1 MGRRPQPAGRPQP
14 EHVQT
19 MNHSSPSL
27 FDTSQPRLDAG
38 HAPWDVDPPRDD
50 AGQAPWGFDPPRDDA
65 DPAPWD
71 YSPPPGDPVPTR
83 APAPPIARSAVDP
96 AEILAAIRRTW
107 GHTELLPL
115 QGEAIAAG
123 LAGRDSLVVMPTGG
137 GKSLCYQVP
146 PLVAGR
152 TDVVVSPLIAL
163 MKDQVDGLVANGY
176 PAAALHSLMPP
187 YEQQEVEA
195 RLLAGDLRLV
205 FVAPERLVTPGFL
218 RLAERLPVGAF
229 AIDEAHCISQW
240 GHDFR
245 PEYRQLALLKERFPH
260 AGIHAF
266 TATATERV
274 REDIVDQ
281 LGLTDPL
288 ILVGRFDRPNLTYR
302 IQPRLNLAAQI
313 LDVLARHPGEAAIV
327 YCLSRADTETLAAE
341 LAARGIKAAAY
352 HAGLEGGVRERV
364 QDAFLTERL
373 DVVAATVAFG
383 MGIDRSNVRVVIHAA
398 VPKSIEHYQ
407 QETGRAGRDGLPA
420 ECVLFYSAA
429 DVIRWQS
436 LLQRNAAQGETSPEA
451 LEGQLAALAE
461 MQRLCNAVTCRHR
474 ALVTHFGQDYDDPSC
489 GACDVCHGEVG
500 LLADST
506 TVAQKIL
513 SAVARAAGPTG
524 RRFGVGHVVAIL
536 AGAETEGI
544 RRWGHATLST
554 YGLLSDMP
562 RKAITHL
569 VYQLIDQDLLDQ
581 TGGDRPVVGINA
593 ASLEVLRG
601 RRQVNLL
608 EPATRKTERAVADA
622 ASWEG
627 VDRGLFEHLRAVRAE
642 IAQARDLPAYII
654 FGDATLRDMARI
666 RPASGRSFLLVR
678 GVGER
683 KLADLGPRFLEEV
696 ASYCAAQGLEQ
707 DVGVQVDALG
717 RETLSSRSS
726 PDGAAGAPGPRL
738 RRPNPAR
745 DAAFDLFAAGTPVPE
760 VAEAIGRAESTT
772 WGYLEEWIAEER
784 PERMTAWV
792 DEATYA
798 RVAEVFARVGRGY
811 LRSVFDELG
820 GSVPYE
826 VLRVVRAH
834 IQAHTTD

>member
-1 MGRRPQPAGRPQP
+1 M
-14 EHVQT
+14 
-19 MNHSSPSL
+19 L
-27 FDTSQPRLDAG
+27 DTSLT
-38 HAPWDVDPPRDD
+38 
-50 AGQAPWGFDPPRDDA
+50 
-65 DPAPWD
+65 
-71 YSPPPGDPVPTR
+71 SPPSAGP
-83 APAPPIARSAVDP
+83 AAPPLANRPD
-96 AEILAAIRRTW
+96 ILAAIRRTW
-107 GHTELLPL
+107 GHADLLPL

-187 YEQQEVEA
+187 FEQQAVEA
-195 RLLAGDLRLV
+195 RLLAGELRLV

-245 PEYRQLALLKERFPH
+245 PEYRQLAQLKKRFPR
-260 AGIHAF
+260 AGVHAF

-274 REDIVDQ
+274 RADIADQ
-281 LGLTDPL
+281 LGLADPL
-288 ILVGRFDRPNLTYR
+288 VLVGRFDRPNLTYR
-302 IQPRLNLAAQI
+302 IQPRLNLATQI
-313 LDVLARHPGEAAIV
+313 VEVLTRHAGEAAIV
-327 YCLSRADTETLAAE
+327 YCLSRADTEAMAAE
-341 LAARGIKAAAY
+341 LAAHGVKAAAY
-352 HAGLEGGVRERV
+352 HAGLDGAVREKV
-364 QDAFLTERL
+364 QDAFLAERL
-373 DVVAATVAFG
+373 DVVVATVAFG
-383 MGIDRSNVRVVIHAA
+383 MGIDRSNVRVVVHAA

-429 DVIRWQS
+429 DIFRWQN
-436 LLQRNAAQGETSPEA
+436 LLQRSALEGESSPEA
-451 LEGQLAALAE
+451 LEGQLAALAG

-474 ALVTHFGQDYDDPSC
+474 ALVTHFGQEYEAPGSGEAGGSGC
-489 GACDVCHGEVG
+489 GACDVCLGEVG
-500 LLADST
+500 LLADGT

-524 RRFGVGHVVAIL
+524 RRFGVGHIVAIL

-544 RRWGHATLST
+544 RRWGHETLST

-569 VYQLIDQDLLDQ
+569 VYQLIDQGLLDQ
-581 TGGDRPVVGINA
+581 TGGDRPVVGLND
-593 ASLEVLRG
+593 ASREVLRG
-601 RRQVNLL
+601 RRPVNLL
-608 EPATRKTERAVADA
+608 EPAARRTERAAADA

-627 VDRGLFEHLRAVRAE
+627 VDGGLFEHLRSVRAE
-642 IAQARDLPAYII
+642 IAQARGLPAYIV

-666 RPASGRSFLLVR
+666 RPASPRSFLLVR
-678 GVGER
+678 GVGEK
-683 KLADLGPRFLEEV
+683 KLVDLGPRFLEEV
-696 ASYCAAQGLEQ
+696 ARYCEAHGLER
-707 DVGVQVDALG
+707 DVGVRWDDGGRAARAGEDG
-717 RETLSSRSS
+717 REVPSGGAEGGS
-726 PDGAAGAPGPRL
+726 PAAGDSQGGPGVRT

-745 DAAFDLFAAGTPVPE
+745 DVAFDLFAAGTPIPE
-760 VAEAIGRAESTT
+760 VAEATGRAESTV
-772 WGYLEEWIAEER
+772 WGYLYDYVAEMQ
-784 PERMTAWV
+784 PESVEAWV
-792 DEATYA
+792 DAATYA
-798 RVAEVFARVGRGY
+798 RVAEVFARVGRGH
-811 LRSVFDELG
+811 LRTVFDELD

-826 VLRVVRAH
+826 VLRVVRGH
-834 IQAHTTD
+834 VGVGHSES